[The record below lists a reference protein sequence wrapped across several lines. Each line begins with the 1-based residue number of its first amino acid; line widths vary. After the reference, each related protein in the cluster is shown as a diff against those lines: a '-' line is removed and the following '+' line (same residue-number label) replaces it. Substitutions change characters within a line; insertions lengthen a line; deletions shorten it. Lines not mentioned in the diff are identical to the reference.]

1 MAKQGRPA
9 GEVQWLIVLIASFSL
24 PLSVSPAMS
33 QDVTPEAKSAMQE
46 ILRLWNE
53 PQRLHAAGKL
63 PEAIATAEAML
74 AVERRSLPANHPNLA
89 PALGYVSGLYLERE
103 DFAAARDAR
112 LEALEILRK
121 HHGETFWRVTDARL
135 ALQDAERQAAMGRAK
150 RQQWAEADRLNQ
162 KVDALCIG
170 RTSTPRRRS

>member
-9 GEVQWLIVLIASFSL
+9 GEVQWFIVLIASFSL

-74 AVERRSLPANHPNLA
+74 AIERKVLPTDHPNLA
-89 PALGYVSGLYLERE
+89 ISLDFLADLHFERE

-135 ALQDAERQAAMGRAK
+135 PQRQFGVKTIRCQFIIKDNSASVHHYCFPWER
-150 RQQWAEADRLNQ
+150 
-162 KVDALCIG
+162 
-170 RTSTPRRRS
+170 